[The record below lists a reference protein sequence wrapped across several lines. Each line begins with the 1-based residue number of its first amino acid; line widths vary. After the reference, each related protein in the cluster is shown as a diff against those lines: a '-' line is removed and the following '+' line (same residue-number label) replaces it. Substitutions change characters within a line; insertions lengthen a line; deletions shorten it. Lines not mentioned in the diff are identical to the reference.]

1 MKIFLFT
8 MLVIFLCTGCGDDN
22 NQAENIPRVKVQH
35 VKFNSIQD
43 TEKFSGV
50 VKGRYETDLAFQVGG
65 KIISRNVQ
73 VGSTVRAGDI
83 LMSIDSKDILEQNKT
98 ASAQVTSTLAQMN
111 LAKSNLERYSKLF
124 AEDAISAATL
134 DQYKTQYDAAVA
146 NYNSAVA
153 QAEQSN
159 NALDYTNLS
168 ANADGV
174 ISAINAE
181 VGQVVLA
188 GQTVLRLTQTNELE
202 VEINIPENKISA
214 IGIGQPCEINFWA
227 NDEII
232 SGRVREISP
241 TADNNSRTFP
251 IKISIENIPEN
262 ILLGMTANVTFTEK
276 NLNTQ
281 EIILPI
287 SAIYQTGDNP
297 QVWIVQ
303 DDKVT
308 LKNISTADFE
318 NNSVKVR
325 GLSSGDIV
333 VVAGVHKLREGQA
346 VRAEVSE

>member
-1 MKIFLFT
+1 MKIFIFT
-8 MLVIFLCTGCGDDN
+8 LLVIFLCAGCGDDN
-22 NQAENIPRVKVQH
+22 NQAEKIPRVKVQH
-35 VKFNSIQD
+35 VNFISTQD
-43 TEKFSGV
+43 TENFSGV

-83 LMSIDSKDILEQNKT
+83 LMSIDSKDIVEQNKN
-98 ASAQVTSTLAQMN
+98 ASAQVSATFAQMK
-111 LAKSNLERYSKLF
+111 LAESNLERYSELYK
-124 AEDAISAATL
+124 ADAISAATL
-134 DQYKTQYDAAVA
+134 DQYKTQYDATVA

-174 ISAINAE
+174 ISMINAE
-181 VGQVVLA
+181 VGQVVSA
-188 GQTVLRLTQTNELE
+188 GQTVLRLTGTDELE
-202 VEINIPENKISA
+202 VEINIPENKISE
-214 IGIGQPCEINFWA
+214 IIIGQTCEINFWA
-227 NDEII
+227 NDKII

-241 TADNNSRTFP
+241 TADSNSRTFP

-262 ILLGMTANVTFTEK
+262 ILLGMTANVAFTEK
-276 NLNTQ
+276 NFNTQ

-287 SAIYQTGDNP
+287 SAIYQTGNTP
-297 QVWIVQ
+297 QVWIVK

-318 NNSVKVR
+318 NNFVKVR

-333 VVAGVHKLREGQA
+333 VVAGVNKLREGQP
-346 VRAEVSE
+346 VKIFEE